1 MFVFV
6 SGTTSFTLL
15 KKGSAQGGGGGEGEE
30 RGGGKGER
38 CFFGLKEGTG
48 VIVYTHYQLKM
59 SFLKALFEQ
68 TSICKKNE
76 M

>member
-15 KKGSAQGGGGGEGEE
+15 KKGSAQGGGGKGEE
-30 RGGGKGER
+30 RGGGKVER
-38 CFFGLKEGTG
+38 GFFGLKEGTG